1 MSTATLLPREI
12 DINLMKPAGCLES
25 TFWKDRISMTIGQMR
40 DAWHAQPF
48 KPFVLHLADY
58 RQLPVQSK
66 EYLSSSPCGRTFV
79 VWQPDDHVHIA
90 DLLLV
95 TGLQFKPTANGGGR
109 RRKA

>member
-12 DINLMKPAGCLES
+12 DINLMKPVGCLES
-25 TFWKDRISMTIGQMR
+25 TFWKDRTLMTIEQMR

-48 KPFVLHLADY
+48 KPFVIHLADG

-66 EYLSSSPCGRTFV
+66 EYLSSSPSGRTFV
-79 VWQPDDHVHIA
+79 VWQPDDHMNIV

-95 TGLQFKPTANGGGR
+95 TGVEFKSTANGGGR